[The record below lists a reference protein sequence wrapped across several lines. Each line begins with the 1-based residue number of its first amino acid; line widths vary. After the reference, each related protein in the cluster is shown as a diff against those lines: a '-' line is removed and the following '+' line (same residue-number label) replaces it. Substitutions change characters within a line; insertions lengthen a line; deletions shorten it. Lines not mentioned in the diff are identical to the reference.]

1 MLPSGG
7 PERAALISTRAAA
20 VRSGSGAEPAGLGVV
35 RLAAG
40 TDSSGGA
47 RRVPLNVLLTS
58 TTGRVGPRIDLFGAG
73 RVGRRLATMGARPVG
88 TRASTGGDMM
98 RTGGRRHGRR
108 RSRPAGSGRARSLR
122 ALCLVLCAL
131 VLAGCAGTIERGAE
145 GAVEEWTE
153 GPFYRLPDP
162 LPAGAP
168 GEVVRSEPIDSA
180 PPDALAWRVL
190 YHSTD
195 LDNTPILVSGVVVAP
210 RTPAPPGG
218 RTVVSWGH
226 PTTGIAQ
233 RCAPSVGIDPFDLI
247 EGLRDLLAAGYVV
260 AATDYPGMGAAGPG
274 SYLVGETAGRS
285 VLDAARAARA
295 LEGTGAGS
303 RLLLWGHSQGGH
315 AALFAAQIAPVYAPE
330 LQLLGVATAAPAAE
344 LAELLDADIGDVSGV
359 TISAY
364 AFATYA
370 SVYRDPPGATL
381 DTILTPA
388 GAAVTPAMAPLCLF
402 GQNRQL
408 HELAQP
414 LIGKYLA
421 ADPST
426 RAPWAALLQQ
436 NTPGAAK
443 LTVPLF
449 VAQGGS
455 DTLVRP
461 ETTARFVARECGLG
475 THVTTLTVPSADHG
489 LIAPA
494 ALPTV
499 IRWFAGVVDGSP
511 GASSC

>member
-1 MLPSGG
+1 
-7 PERAALISTRAAA
+7 
-20 VRSGSGAEPAGLGVV
+20 
-35 RLAAG
+35 
-40 TDSSGGA
+40 
-47 RRVPLNVLLTS
+47 
-58 TTGRVGPRIDLFGAG
+58 
-73 RVGRRLATMGARPVG
+73 
-88 TRASTGGDMM
+88 MM
-98 RTGGRRHGRR
+98 RTGG
-108 RSRPAGSGRARSLR
+108 R

-131 VLAGCAGTIERGAE
+131 LLAGCTGIVERGAE

-153 GPFYRLPDP
+153 GPFCRLPDP
-162 LPAGAP
+162 LPPGAP
-168 GEVVRSEPIDSA
+168 GAIVRSEPIGSA
-180 PPDALAWRVL
+180 PADALAWRVL

-195 LDNTPILVSGVVVAP
+195 LNNIPILVSGVVVAP
-210 RTPAPPGG
+210 RSPAPPGG
-218 RTVVSWGH
+218 RTIVSWGH
-226 PTTGIAQ
+226 PTTGIVQ

-274 SYLVGETAGRS
+274 SYLIGETAGRS

-315 AALFAAQIAPVYAPE
+315 AVLFAAQSAAAYAPE
-330 LQLLGVATAAPAAE
+330 LQLLGAATAAPA
-344 LAELLDADIGDVSGV
+344 AELLDADIGDVSGV

-370 SVYRDPPGATL
+370 SVYRDTPGATL

-388 GAAVTPAMAPLCLF
+388 GAAATPAMASLCLF

-414 LIGKYLA
+414 LIGTFVA
-421 ADPST
+421 ADPRT
-426 RAPWAALLQQ
+426 RQPWAALLQQ

-449 VAQGGS
+449 VAQGGA

-461 ETTARFVARECGLG
+461 ETSARLVARECGLG
-475 THVTTLTVPSADHG
+475 THVTTLTVPAADHG
-489 LIAPA
+489 LIASA

-499 IRWFAGVVDGSP
+499 LKWFDGVTGGTPGSP
-511 GASSC
+511 SC